1 MKFGLLGFL
10 LGLAVGISGMV
21 LIPRF
26 ASSYLP
32 PAMKPGVSVK
42 GIVVAKQRDPERL
55 LVTLSAP
62 EGSILVTFTK
72 KVPEI
77 DLLVEKTDAL
87 TLSMG
92 GYRPFIQNPEIERVQ
107 KQAPQNHENSS
118 ATESTGNLPDPQGKE

>member
-10 LGLAVGISGMV
+10 FGLAVGISGMV

-42 GIVVAKQRDPERL
+42 GVVVAKQRDPERL

-107 KQAPQNHENSS
+107 KQKAENGKDLPGN
-118 ATESTGNLPDPQGKE
+118 ESPGNQPPDQEKG

>member
-62 EGSILVTFTK
+62 DGSILVTFTK

-107 KQAPQNHENSS
+107 KQAPHNHENS
-118 ATESTGNLPDPQGKE
+118 AAAESTGNLPDPQGKE